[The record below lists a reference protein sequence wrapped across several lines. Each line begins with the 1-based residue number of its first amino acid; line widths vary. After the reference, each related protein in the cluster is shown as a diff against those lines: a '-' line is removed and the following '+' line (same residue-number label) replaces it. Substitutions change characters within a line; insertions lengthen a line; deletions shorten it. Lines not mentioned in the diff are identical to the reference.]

1 MSRPTWRVGYHKPV
15 KKNMSLSSLRLF
27 ASVALILGAIELATA
42 DVIHLQSG
50 TTINGQIVKRSDKR
64 VWVDIGAEV
73 LSFDMED
80 VASIESTAAAV
91 PLQVERDDLFHTVIN
106 PPTQSPKEHAKS
118 IGPAVVKIS
127 TPGGLGSGVII
138 DKDGYAITNAHVVQG
153 EQKLKATVWFPQP
166 DGTLKRVDIDKVEL
180 IAVNNH
186 LDLALVKIPSTKEGD
201 FSFAPVQ
208 KDEQLDIGQAVFAI
222 GNPLGLERTL
232 TQGVISTT
240 QRSFDG
246 LTYIQM
252 DCPINPGNSGG
263 PLFNTRGEVIGITNM
278 GLRGGESLG
287 FAIPTRYVK
296 DFVRNREAF
305 AYDRSNPNS
314 GHNYHDGPTRSKF
327 DTESALLDESNAAT
341 TTAK

>member
-1 MSRPTWRVGYHKPV
+1 MQKRMS
-15 KKNMSLSSLRLF
+15 SSALGTLVSAILF
-27 ASVALILGAIELATA
+27 GAAIGQVRA

-50 TTINGQIVKRSDKR
+50 STIDGQIVKRSDKR
-64 VWVDIGAEV
+64 VWIDIGADV

-80 VASIESTAAAV
+80 VAKIDSAAAAA
-91 PLQVERDDLFHTVIN
+91 PLKVEKDDLFHTAVN
-106 PPTQSPKEHAKS
+106 APTQSPKEHARTL
-118 IGPAVVKIS
+118 GPAVVKIS
-127 TPGGLGSGVII
+127 TPSGLGSGVII
-138 DKDGYAITNAHVVQG
+138 DKDGHAITNAHVVQG
-153 EQKLKATVWFPQP
+153 EQKLKATVWFPQS

-186 LDLALVKIPSTKEGD
+186 LDLALVKIPQPKDGEFT
-201 FSFAPVQ
+201 FAPVQ
-208 KDEQLDIGQAVFAI
+208 KEEQLDIGQAVFAI

-246 LTYIQM
+246 LTYIQT

-278 GLRGGESLG
+278 GIRGGESLG
-287 FAIPTRYVK
+287 FAIPARYVK

-305 AYDRSNPNS
+305 TYDRSNPNS
-314 GHNYHDGPTRSKF
+314 GHNYHDGPTRSDF
-327 DTESALLDESNAAT
+327 GTASELLDASGAA
-341 TTAK
+341 K